1 MDEIVEWAWRHRGED
16 PLKMLLKGDLPSGVD
31 AQRVAEQM
39 EGQAMAAS
47 KWPWLA
53 SYDSIAYPCRLSRE
67 QSSSE
72 TAARYKAELVS
83 KRLMPDSK
91 YTLADL
97 TGGMGI
103 DSLMFAYDAKHVD
116 YVEQDGT
123 LCDIMAHNAQALA
136 LDNITCH
143 NSDCLTWLEADERHF
158 DVIYIDPA
166 RRGERGQKLVSLAD
180 CQPNVIEM
188 LPMLRKRCERLLIK
202 TSPMIDIH
210 ESLRQL
216 GDVAEVHILAVNHEC
231 KEVLFIVGGG
241 QQAAGSGQ
249 VKVRCVDVWNGGE
262 WRNEFVLGDEVVPS
276 YAAEVRRYLYE
287 PNATLMKGAPW
298 GEICQWYGVEKLD
311 RNSHL
316 YTSDQLVAD
325 FPGRLF
331 EVLKEVRLS
340 KKSLQREV
348 NQANIV
354 VRNYP
359 VDANTL
365 RRQLSIADGG
375 DQYLIA
381 TTVKGEKKGLL
392 CSRVASFR
400 K

>member
-1 MDEIVEWAWRHRGED
+1 
-16 PLKMLLKGDLPSGVD
+16 MLLKGDLPSGVD
-31 AQRVAEQM
+31 AQKVAEQM

-53 SYDSIAYPCRLSRE
+53 SNDSIAYPCRLSRE

-72 TAARYKAELVS
+72 AAARYKAELVS

-103 DSLMFAYDAKHVD
+103 DSLMFAYDAEHVD

-123 LCDIMAHNAQALA
+123 LCDIMAHNAQALG

-143 NSDCLTWLEADERHF
+143 NSDCLFWLEADGQHF

-166 RRGERGQKLVSLAD
+166 RRGQHGQKLVSLAD

-188 LPMLRKRCERLLIK
+188 LPKLRKRCERLLIK

-210 ESLRQL
+210 DSLRQL
-216 GDVAEVHILAVNHEC
+216 GDVAEVYILAVNHEC

-241 QQAAGSGQ
+241 QQVAGSGQ

-348 NQANIV
+348 KQANIV

-365 RRQLSIADGG
+365 RRQLSIAAGG
-375 DQYLIA
+375 DQFLIA

-392 CSRVASFR
+392 CKRV
-400 K
+400 

>member
-1 MDEIVEWAWRHRGED
+1 
-16 PLKMLLKGDLPSGVD
+16 MLLKGGLPSGVD

-72 TAARYKAELVS
+72 AAARYKAELVS

-123 LCDIMAHNAQALA
+123 LCDIMAHNTQALG

-143 NSDCLTWLEADERHF
+143 NSDCHTWLEADERHF

-188 LPMLRKRCERLLIK
+188 MPMLRKRCRRLLIK

-298 GEICQWYGVEKLD
+298 GEICRWYGVEKLD

-316 YTSDQLVAD
+316 YTSDQLVGD

-340 KKSLQREV
+340 KKSLHQEV

-381 TTVKGEKKGLL
+381 TTVKDEKKGLL

>member
-1 MDEIVEWAWRHRGED
+1 
-16 PLKMLLKGDLPSGVD
+16 MLLKGGLPSGVD

-39 EGQAMAAS
+39 EGQAMATS

-53 SYDSIAYPCRLSRE
+53 SNDSIAYPCRLSRE

-72 TAARYKAELVS
+72 AAARYKAALVKS
-83 KRLMPDSK
+83 LMPDSK

-123 LCDIMAHNAQALA
+123 LCDIMAHNAQALG

-143 NSDCLTWLEADERHF
+143 NSDCHTWLEADERHF

-188 LPMLRKRCERLLIK
+188 LPMLRKRCRRLLIK

-231 KEVLFIVGGG
+231 KEVLLVVSEREPVVGG
-241 QQAAGSGQ
+241 Q
-249 VKVRCVDVWNGGE
+249 KVRCVDVWNGGE

-287 PNATLMKGAPW
+287 PNVTLMKGAPW
-298 GEICQWYGVEKLD
+298 GEICRWYGVEKLD

-348 NQANIV
+348 KQANIV

-375 DQYLIA
+375 DQFLIA

-392 CSRVASFR
+392 CKRV
-400 K
+400 